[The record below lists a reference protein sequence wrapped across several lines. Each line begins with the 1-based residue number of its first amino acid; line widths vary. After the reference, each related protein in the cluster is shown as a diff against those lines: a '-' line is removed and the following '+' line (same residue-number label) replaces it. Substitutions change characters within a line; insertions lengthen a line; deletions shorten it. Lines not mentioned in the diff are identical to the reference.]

1 MIKRKSLV
9 AAATIATIAGGVAA
23 ASLPAAAEET
33 VNLTFLTGFPPPVTA
48 IGAFIDFYAP
58 AVNKQLAKTGNFT
71 VNWNM
76 AHSGQIVKPR
86 GELEGVELGLGDV
99 GIIPTVFHADK
110 LPLYELSFKTPF
122 TSKNMDLIARTFRM
136 LELKYSTAFEKDW
149 KRANQ
154 VELFPT
160 GAVDNYFVLSPK
172 KLTKFEDLKGM
183 KLGAAGPNLPWVTA
197 AGAAGVNTNLA
208 DAYNSLSTGIYE
220 GGIFWAQAAGAFKLC
235 EPAPFIFDTGFGGN
249 QAMALTVNTDVFDSL
264 PDEIRNAL
272 VDNAE
277 GWHAAN
283 VKKLA
288 AGAKFGLDRC
298 KKEFKTVVTTMSEE
312 DRRKWAFAL
321 PNLAQD
327 WAKKN
332 DAKGL
337 PASAILS
344 DYMNAMRA
352 GGAKPVRNWDKE

>member
-1 MIKRKSLV
+1 MIKRKSLLG
-9 AAATIATIAGGVAA
+9 AATIAAIAGGVAA
-23 ASLPAAAEET
+23 ASLPATAAESI
-33 VNLTFLTGFPPPVTA
+33 NLTFLTGFPPPVTA
-48 IGAFIDFYAP
+48 IGSFIDGYAP

-71 VNWNM
+71 INWNM

-86 GELEGVELGLGDV
+86 GELEGVELGLGDIAV
-99 GIIPTVFHADK
+99 VPTVFHADK

-122 TSKNMDLIARTFRM
+122 TTKNMDLIARTFRM
-136 LELKYSTAFEKDW
+136 LELKYSAAFEKDW

-154 VELFPT
+154 IEFYPT

-172 KLTKFEDLKGM
+172 HLTKFEDLAGM

-220 GGIFWAQAAGAFKLC
+220 GGIFWAQAAGGFKLC

-249 QAMALTVNTDVFDSL
+249 QAQALTVNADVFDGL
-264 PDEIRNAL
+264 PGEVKKAL

-277 GWHAAN
+277 GWHETN
-283 VKKLA
+283 VKKLS

-298 KKEFKTVVTTMSEE
+298 KKEFNTKVTIMSDA
-312 DRRKWAFAL
+312 DRKKWAFRL

-337 PASAILS
+337 PASAILK

-352 GGAKPVRNWDKE
+352 GGATPVRNWDKE